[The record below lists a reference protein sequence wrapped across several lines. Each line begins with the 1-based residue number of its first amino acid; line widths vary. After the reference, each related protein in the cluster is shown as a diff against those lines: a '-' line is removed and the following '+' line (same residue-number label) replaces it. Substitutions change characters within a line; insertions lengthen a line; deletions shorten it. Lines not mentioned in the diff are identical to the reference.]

1 MASPNLFGVS
11 KADIQSVC
19 TNLSIESDTSPSE
32 AQVNELIEQAAAEIY
47 LEAQAV
53 GIDINGLTDPTQA
66 MYMIFKRAIVYRV
79 AADVLTAKNRGN
91 PESGQYYIER
101 HNEMLDK
108 IRKFPDRTAER
119 GENDGPNRLKVL
131 DYDDIQENTTF
142 ASSMAGRI
150 ILGRSL

>member
-1 MASPNLFGVS
+1 MAAPNLFGVS
-11 KADIQSVC
+11 KADIQSVV

-32 AQVNELIEQAAAEIY
+32 SQVNDLIEQAAAEIY

-66 MYMIFKRAIVYRV
+66 MYMIFKRAIVYRT
-79 AADVLTAKNRGN
+79 AADVLVAKNRGN
-91 PESGQYYIER
+91 VEAGAYYIQR
-101 HNEMLDK
+101 HNEMLEK
-108 IRKFPDRTAER
+108 IRKYPDRTAER
-119 GENDGPNRLKVL
+119 GENDGPNRVKYL
-131 DYDDIQENTTF
+131 DYTDIQDNETY